1 MSGDTQIPPGVILA
15 GGQARRMGGRD
26 KAFVTLDGR
35 PMIAHVIA
43 RLEPQVSRI
52 AINSNGD
59 PSAFTSSHPI
69 LSDSIEDHL
78 GPLAGILAAMDWAL
92 TLKSD
97 WVVTVATDT
106 PFIPANLVDRLI
118 RAQNASRAP
127 IVLAETP
134 AGVEPVAGLWYTKLA
149 NGLRGSIQTGTRKV
163 TDFTE
168 EKDAVS
174 AFFAAEDFF
183 NVNTPEDLDMAEA
196 RLRAQR

>member
-1 MSGDTQIPPGVILA
+1 
-15 GGQARRMGGRD
+15 MGGRD

-35 PMIAHVIA
+35 PMVAHVIA

-69 LSDSIEDHL
+69 LSDSIEDHP

-118 RAQNASRAP
+118 RA
-127 IVLAETP
+127 L
-134 AGVEPVAGLWYTKLA
+134 
-149 NGLRGSIQTGTRKV
+149 
-163 TDFTE
+163 
-168 EKDAVS
+168 
-174 AFFAAEDFF
+174 
-183 NVNTPEDLDMAEA
+183 EA
-196 RLRAQR
+196 T